1 MSDQINSVT
10 VGIEQLNNKIFV
22 KLSVIGKV
30 THDNYA
36 AVIPLMET
44 ALDNDDVP
52 TKLVL
57 VDILNMD
64 GYEVKA
70 ALDDLKFWHNVH
82 FHVDKVAIVTS
93 KKWLSEATKIY
104 DKLSK
109 IKFKVFEDGV
119 MHQIGC
125 WARYLSIF
133 INMGLKIMI

>member
-109 IKFKVFEDGV
+109 IKFKVFEDEDDASDWLLG
-119 MHQIGC
+119 
-125 WARYLSIF
+125 
-133 INMGLKIMI
+133 

>member
-104 DKLSK
+104 DKCYMTQRMS
-109 IKFKVFEDGV
+109 
-119 MHQIGC
+119 
-125 WARYLSIF
+125 
-133 INMGLKIMI
+133 

>member
-1 MSDQINSVT
+1 MEAIMSDQINSVT

-109 IKFKVFEDGV
+109 IKFKVFEDEDDASDWLLG
-119 MHQIGC
+119 
-125 WARYLSIF
+125 
-133 INMGLKIMI
+133 